1 LSYYCNRIKFSFLN
15 CNSLF
20 FSFMFKSFFLLL
32 FLFFAVFTLNAQSF
46 SRVPK
51 FVSAELGYR
60 YIPSTSFDIKNQGMT
75 LLVDYA
81 WQLSGFTGKPAAFIS
96 VPLGYTYLF
105 GGNSSNSGRILSYG
119 WTVRHELKS
128 KGKAIPFLGYGLL
141 LNQLKIENIDG
152 AVFGHQTCLNFGYRF
167 KSEKKT
173 NYYIKLEY
181 SYSRY
186 PHLGAKKSD
195 SMQALEFKTGIRF

>member
-1 LSYYCNRIKFSFLN
+1 MIRK
-15 CNSLF
+15 
-20 FSFMFKSFFLLL
+20 LLL
-32 FLFFAVFTLNAQSF
+32 SSALLFVILVSNAQTF

-51 FVSAELGYR
+51 FVSVELGYR

-81 WQLSGFTGKPAAFIS
+81 WQLSGFTGKPAAYIS

-105 GGNSSNSGRILSYG
+105 AGNGSNSGRILSYG

-141 LNQLKIENIDG
+141 LNQLKITNTEG

-167 KSEKKT
+167 KSEKKA
-173 NYYIKLEY
+173 NYYAKLEY

-195 SMQALEFKTGIRF
+195 SIHAFELKTGVRF

>member
-1 LSYYCNRIKFSFLN
+1 MIRSTIFSV
-15 CNSLF
+15 
-20 FSFMFKSFFLLL
+20 FLLL
-32 FLFFAVFTLNAQSF
+32 LMLYSNAQSF

-51 FVSAELGYR
+51 FISVEMGYR
-60 YIPSTSFDIKNQGMT
+60 YIPSTSFDIKDQGMN

-81 WQLSGFTGKPAAFIS
+81 WQLSGFTGKPAAYLS

-105 GGNSSNSGRILSYG
+105 GGSGTNSGRILSYG

-141 LNQLKIENIDG
+141 LNQLKINSTEG

-167 KSEKKT
+167 KSEKKANFYT
-173 NYYIKLEY
+173 KVEY

-186 PHLGAKKSD
+186 PHLGVKKSD
-195 SMQALEFKTGIRF
+195 TIQGVELKAGIRF